1 MADDNEIDL
10 KDPKVQA
17 AITAAVEAAIKPLKD
32 KNEELLGETKEAK
45 RKAREEAE
53 AAKLAIE
60 DAARKSGDVAALEK
74 SWQEKLDKQKSD
86 YDAALSG
93 ANAQLVSL
101 TVGATAQKLAA
112 DLAVPGSADVLLPH
126 IKSRLA
132 YQDGKL
138 SVLDAEGKPSA
149 STVEELAKE
158 IATNKAFAPLIVAS
172 HATGGG
178 ASGSK
183 GGAQEKPAKAD
194 FGGDKDSRVA
204 AAQALL
210 EKHSQ

>member
-1 MADDNEIDL
+1 MADENEIDL

-17 AITAAVEAAIKPLKD
+17 AITAAVEAAIKPLKE
-32 KNEELLGETKEAK
+32 KNDELLGETKEAK

-149 STVEELAKE
+149 STVDELAKE
-158 IATNKAFAPLIVAS
+158 IASNKAFAPLIVAS
-172 HATGGG
+172 LATGGG
-178 ASGSK
+178 APGGK
-183 GGAQEKPAKAD
+183 GGAPDKNPKAD
-194 FGGDKDSRVA
+194 IGGDKTARLARVDE
-204 AAQALL
+204 LL
-210 EKHSQ
+210 KQHSQ